1 MKQQLP
7 LKLSSLSSSS
17 RDGKSNSMSSP
28 VTSPPVSSNFGGMST
43 PTSSMAGGRGGE
55 GPMQMFPLKLAD
67 KKGMV
72 AGPGPPLVSH
82 HSRTGSSPAV
92 IQQNAYQ
99 VGNAAR

>member
-7 LKLSSLSSSS
+7 LKLSSLSSTS

-28 VTSPPVSSNFGGMST
+28 VTSPQVNSNFSGT
-43 PTSSMAGGRGGE
+43 PTSSTAGG
-55 GPMQMFPLKLAD
+55 PLQMFPLKLAD
-67 KKGMV
+67 KKGMGT
-72 AGPGPPLVSH
+72 AGGIGPGPGPPLVSH

-99 VGNAAR
+99 VGSAPR